1 MKLLWL
7 LVAAQYFT
15 LVFPP
20 TEEVDWKECEQTE
33 MSRKNEDGLWT
44 SETCVNILKS
54 GAHKFTL
61 LIYVQCSWVWVFVHF
76 IICDWNSPGLDPHML
91 FLCSSTLT
99 LWGLYT
105 LSHPHTRVSNPW
117 IYKAALKIK
126 FLLLIIFLVIR
137 KYTCSQKEECS
148 DAGRLLTS
156 TSSVSLMLSCFAVC
170 ALFFPLNFIF
180 LVLWPMYFVDT
191 STILVNLMNIF
202 FHVNDLYLTFLSH
215 IILLFYV
222 GVFLFLFSPTLF

>member
-99 LWGLYT
+99 LWGLYA

-180 LVLWPMYFVDT
+180 FSSLTHVLCRHFYNI
-191 STILVNLMNIF
+191 SIF